1 MTMRLASMPCWALG
15 LLLTLTGCTPTP
27 PAGNDNAA
35 ANDNQMSNTNINDN
49 INGNVNINDNEEE
62 GFAESFVALL
72 DGAQEN
78 PPVNTTANGA
88 GMFRLNASRT
98 RLIFLINAA
107 GLSGPLTGAHFHNAE
122 RGENGPI
129 VFNLTDQVLQED
141 DFVVIN
147 GVWDLTATAAT
158 IPVETALQE
167 LLADRLYVNLH
178 TANNPVGE
186 IRGQIIYPDDEE

>member
-1 MTMRLASMPCWALG
+1 MTTTGTHIRHFLTG
-15 LLLTLTGCTPTP
+15 LILVCGCTPTAP
-27 PAGNDNAA
+27 PAGNDNATTNDNQSSN
-35 ANDNQMSNTNINDN
+35 ANDNVSGNINA
-49 INGNVNINDNEEE
+49 NDNEEE

-78 PPVNTTANGA
+78 PPVSTTANGA

-98 RLIFLINAA
+98 RLTFLINAA
-107 GLSGPLTGAHFHNAE
+107 GLSGPLTGAHFHNAP

-129 VFNLTDQVLQED
+129 VFNFTEIVEQVD

-147 GVWDLTATAAT
+147 GVWDLTATEST
-158 IPVETALQE
+158 IPAETALQE
-167 LLADRLYVNLH
+167 LLADRIYVNLH
-178 TANNPVGE
+178 TENNPVGE